1 MKNNSFLTLLFL
13 ILATNSVFSQKTL
26 APGLQPYAENWSYN
40 VKRLL
45 NRAGFD
51 LPAASVDKAASRSPL
66 QLDSTKTFYGYDLN
80 TPGDSTPLF
89 RTTYQ
94 YTSPNEKKEA
104 EYEWIN
110 NAWLPLSRTTITSD
124 DQQRI
129 VTAIAEAYD
138 PESETFKPDSR
149 LENYPH
155 GNSQDLIDSFLV
167 YGWDTVAQDWLLLLA
182 TYNTFDAQDRILE
195 SVSTFDYFGT
205 PLLFKDVYSY
215 DANGDNHLIEESAV
229 FDGFDIP
236 SGRTEI
242 TYVDHLPIEVTT
254 FVSDGVAFYPTNRE
268 NYAYTLFGAL
278 RLAMSFQRD
287 EANDE
292 WDMTQRVEYGF
303 DGEQR
308 VASKETTFINPGA
321 WDEREL
327 VTYAYVEDENLAQE
341 RLHHWDDDLFDW
353 ILDNKKYYYYNGLVS
368 TPSIPSA
375 LALQVAP
382 NPTTDVVRLMLDEE
396 AAVRVFDAAGQ
407 LVQSRLMQ
415 PGQVLDMTAL
425 PAGIYSVTAQNGA
438 QLYTGKVA
446 KQ

>member
-1 MKNNSFLTLLFL
+1 MKSNSFLTLLL
-13 ILATNSVFSQKTL
+13 ILVTNSVFSQKTL
-26 APGLQPYAENWSYN
+26 APSLRPYAENWSYN

-51 LPAASVDKAASRSPL
+51 LPAASVDKVASRSPL

-80 TPGDSTPLF
+80 APGDSTPLF

-94 YTSPNEKKEA
+94 YVSPNEKTEA

-110 NAWLPLSRTTITSD
+110 NAWLPLSRTAITSD

-129 VTAIAEAYD
+129 VAAISEAYD
-138 PESETFKPDSR
+138 PESETFKPDSW
-149 LENYPH
+149 LKNYPH

-195 SVSTFDYFGT
+195 SVSTFDYLGT
-205 PLLFKDVYSY
+205 PLLLKDIYSY
-215 DANGDNHLIEESAV
+215 DANGDNHLIEEYAV
-229 FDGFDIP
+229 FDGFDIN

-242 TYVDHLPIEVTT
+242 TYVDHLPIEVTN
-254 FVSDGVAFYPTNRE
+254 FVSDGVEFYPTNRN

-292 WDMTQRVEYGF
+292 WDLTQRVEYRF

-353 ILDNKKYYYYNGLVS
+353 ILDTKKHYYYNGLVS

-375 LALQVAP
+375 LALHVAP
-382 NPTTDVVRLMLDEE
+382 NPTTDVVRLMLNEE

-415 PGQVLDMTAL
+415 PGQVLDMIAL

>member
-1 MKNNSFLTLLFL
+1 MKNNSFLILLFL

-26 APGLQPYAENWSYN
+26 APSLKPYAENWSYN

-51 LPAASVDKAASRSPL
+51 LPAASVDKVAPRSPL
-66 QLDSTKTFYGYDLN
+66 QLDSTKTFYAYGLN

-110 NAWLPLSRTTITSD
+110 NAWMPLSRTTITSD

-129 VTAIAEAYD
+129 VTATAEAYD
-138 PESETFKPDSR
+138 PESETFTPDSR

-182 TYNTFDAQDRILE
+182 TYNTFDAQDRLLE
-195 SVSTFDYFGT
+195 SVSTFDYLGT
-205 PLLFKDVYSY
+205 PLLFKDVYFY
-215 DANGDNHLIEESAV
+215 DANGDNHLIEQSAV

-236 SGRTEI
+236 SGRTELV
-242 TYVDHLPIEVTT
+242 YVDHRPIEVTA
-254 FVSDGVAFYPTNRE
+254 FVSDGIEFYPTNRN

-287 EANDE
+287 EVNDE
-292 WDMTQRVEYGF
+292 WDMTQRIEYGF
-303 DGEQR
+303 DGAQR
-308 VASKETTFINPGA
+308 VASKQGIFYAQDGSET
-321 WDEREL
+321 REL
-327 VTYAYVEDENLAQE
+327 TTYAYIQDENLSLE
-341 RLHHWDDDLFDW
+341 MFFNWNDDLFDW
-353 ILDNKKYYYYNGLVS
+353 ILDTKKHYYYNGLVS

-382 NPTTDVVRLMLDEE
+382 NPTTDVVCLALDGESMLQ
-396 AAVRVFDAAGQ
+396 VFDVSGQ

-438 QLYTGKVA
+438 QLYTGKVV